1 MNFNKN
7 IKIFILI
14 YILALFSVTI
24 FSERLGIHDTGEY
37 ITIAKAIAGIQ
48 NVDLFSAHSIIYP
61 IFLASFIKIFPSM
74 ITIKIMSALWLIA
87 TSLLLRKFW
96 GNKALILFALS
107 PVVWFTA
114 IEVSPILPVA
124 FFFTLSYYY
133 IDKWKTDKKLTHLIY
148 GSFFSG
154 FCVALW
160 GGALIIPII
169 LFLVYF
175 LKEKKSSSVIFF
187 ILNAVGYIPRLV
199 SDQVIFGYFLQSTI
213 RYFGVNVT
221 MLMGLGVNK
230 IQEPTIAFLLEIL
243 FLISPLLVMIYLKY
257 NKQYKKEIW
266 IISIFLIFFYLRTGR
281 PIGLKYFLVIAPLV
295 MIVLSKV
302 LTDKQILIAG
312 SLGIL
317 LTILLILPVHFS
329 PLKNSEELYTTDL
342 EKIHEELG
350 YDTIIAGPSQ
360 ALTYAT
366 VLWENEPKIIWYE
379 DYKMSQE
386 NEEVYSIY
394 EYQTPKTKLFTRKVV
409 TFQGGL
415 KSPEQGEYS
424 DIPIV
429 SVKTVEI
436 NEQGYKLKKCYTNLC
451 VYTTS

>member
-7 IKIFILI
+7 IKLFILI

-24 FSERLGIHDTGEY
+24 FSGRIGIHDAGEY
-37 ITIAKAIAGIQ
+37 ISIAKAIAGIQ

-61 IFLASFIKIFPSM
+61 IFLAIFIKIFPSM
-74 ITIKIMSALWLIA
+74 ITIKIMSALWILA

-107 PVVWFTA
+107 PVVWFTT

-133 IDKWKTDKKLTHLIY
+133 IDKWKTDKKLSHLIY

-175 LKEKKSSSVIFF
+175 LKEKTSNSIIFF
-187 ILNAVGYIPRLV
+187 ILNAVGYLPRLI

-230 IQEPTIAFLLEIL
+230 IQEPTLAFLLEIL
-243 FLISPLLVMIYLKY
+243 FLISPLLIMIYLKY
-257 NKQYKKEIW
+257 KKQYKREIW
-266 IISIFLIFFYLRTGR
+266 IISIFLIFFYFRTGR

-295 MIVLSKV
+295 MIVLSKI

-317 LTILLILPVHFS
+317 LTVLIILPAHFN
-329 PLKNSEELYTTDL
+329 PLADVEKRYRGDL
-342 EKIHEELG
+342 EAIHEELG
-350 YDTIIAGPSQ
+350 YDTIVAGPHQSLVY
-360 ALTYAT
+360 AL
-366 VLWENEPKIIWYE
+366 VLWKNEPKIIWYE

-386 NEEVYSIY
+386 NEEVYSLY

-409 TFQGGL
+409 TFKGGL
-415 KSPEQGEYS
+415 KSPEKKEYS
-424 DIPIV
+424 NLPIV
-429 SVKTVEI
+429 LYKDLEI
-436 NEQGYKLKKCYTNLC
+436 KEPGYKLEKCYTNLC
-451 VYTTS
+451 VYTNS